1 MKIYKEEKHRTII
14 EATEAELNELKNKS
28 INDPWKPNYHIHPE
42 FGLLNDPNGLAY
54 YKGKYRLFHQWYPF
68 GVTHGMKHW
77 AQLESEDLVNWKRAG
92 VALTPTE
99 TYESHGAYSGTS
111 IEIDGKLY
119 LYYTGNIKLGKEERS
134 ANQCLA
140 IMNEDGKVHKYGNNP
155 LILGVPE
162 GYTGHVRDPK
172 VFKKDNNYYM
182 ILGAQRLDETGTFIM
197 YKSVDG
203 LEWTFLGELSL
214 ENFDNNFG
222 YMWECPD
229 YINIDGKDVLIFSPQ
244 GIDPVENKYH
254 NIFNVV
260 YIIGK
265 FDVENLK
272 FIVKSYDEFDAGF
285 DFYAPQSFKGKMN
298 QPLLFAWAG
307 MGEFKAPTDCNLWA
321 NCLTFPRELSINED
335 KLYQLPAK
343 ELELLRDNE
352 VNNSGIANERIKISN
367 DNNCYELDLTID
379 SLEANKFGLEFLV
392 SEEEKLTLTF
402 NKDNNSVIL
411 DRSNMVHQYAEEY
424 GNVRETKIKSFD
436 KINVKALVD
445 NSIIEIFINNGE
457 KAFTSR
463 IFPLEDSKGVEIFT
477 DSEIKYSY
485 SKYSLKKGI

>member
-1 MKIYKEEKHRTII
+1 MIIYKEEKHRTII

-77 AQLESEDLVNWKRAG
+77 AQLESKDLVNWKRVG

-99 TYESHGAYSGTS
+99 TYESHGAYSGTA
-111 IEIDGKLY
+111 IEINGKLY

-140 IMNEDGKVHKYGNNP
+140 IMNEDGKVEKYSNNP

-197 YKSVDG
+197 YKSVNG

-229 YINIDGKDVLIFSPQ
+229 YINIDEKDVLIFSPQ
-244 GIDPVENKYH
+244 GIEPVENKYH

-272 FIVKSYDEFDAGF
+272 FIVESYDEFDAGF

-298 QPLLFAWAG
+298 QSLLFAWAG
-307 MGEFKAPTDCNLWA
+307 MGEFKAPTDNNLWA
-321 NCLTFPRELSINED
+321 NCLTFPRELYIKGD
-335 KLYQLPAK
+335 KLYQVPAK

-352 VNNSGIANERIKISN
+352 VNNSGISNERIKISN
-367 DNNCYELDLTID
+367 ENNCYELDLTID
-379 SLEANKFGLEFLV
+379 SLEANKFGIEFLV

-402 NKDNNSVIL
+402 NKDNKSVVL

-424 GNVRETKIKSFD
+424 GNVRETIIKSFD

-463 IFPLEDSKGVEIFT
+463 IFPLENSKGVEIFT